1 MKKNFQWKGINMSI
15 DWIHALV
22 GGAIIGLAVSVMLL
36 FNGRVTGISGII
48 GGILSPVKGDVQWR
62 VFFVLGLIFGGYFLR
77 LLNSE
82 IFSGQILTK
91 DWTLML
97 AGLLVGFGTLLGS
110 GCTSGHGVCGI
121 SRLSMRSIVATLSFM
136 IAGILAVVF
145 FKYIGVLP

>member
-1 MKKNFQWKGINMSI
+1 MSI